1 MPILHTAVAA
11 SACLLA
17 PLCTPYQDTVGISL
31 FSNNHEAQLTEQVSV
46 FYLAAFFLEKKPYH
60 IKDNACWSQG
70 EPALCGHR
78 AVKERGELRLLNSR
92 YLASL

>member
-17 PLCTPYQDTVGISL
+17 PLCTPYQDT
-31 FSNNHEAQLTEQVSV
+31 VSV